1 MTADEGVVVGIDAG
15 GTTVKAAGITAS
27 GDALERVELP
37 TDPAAATKTILSV
50 VEELLER
57 FERAGRRVR
66 AVGVGAAGFVDFDAG
81 AVTFSPN
88 VVYDDPQIG
97 AALGERT
104 GLPVFVDN
112 DANAAVWGERTY
124 GCCPGATDVVM
135 FTLGTGIGSGIVAG
149 GRILRGSTGAGA
161 ELGHVV
167 VDPSGPPCPCGLR
180 GCLEQMASG
189 SAIARLAHVALGKDP
204 DSAIPAFAEGPG
216 GAITGESVA
225 KAAREYDQTA
235 RDVLRKA
242 GTALGIGLSNAVNTF
257 DPELIV
263 LGGSVVNAGEPYLG
277 PARDQLNR
285 MMQAQRRRPMR
296 LDVTSLRGDAGIVGA
311 AALAWAELGV
321 TE

>member
-1 MTADEGVVVGIDAG
+1 MAASGSVVIGVDIG
-15 GTTVKAAGITAS
+15 GTGVKAAGVTQS
-27 GDALERVELP
+27 GELLDRVEQP
-37 TDPAAATKTILSV
+37 TDPAAATKTILGV
-50 VEELLER
+50 VEDVLER
-57 FERAGRRVR
+57 AAASGHRVV
-66 AVGVGAAGFVDFDAG
+66 AVGVGAAGFVDFAAG

-88 VVYDDPQIG
+88 VVYDDPHV
-97 AALGERT
+97 ATAVGERT

-112 DANAAVWGERTY
+112 DANAAVWGERTF

-149 GRILRGSTGAGA
+149 GKLVRGSTGAGA
-161 ELGHVV
+161 ELGHTV
-167 VDPSGPPCPCGLR
+167 VDPDGPACPCGLR
-180 GCLEQMASG
+180 GCLEQLASG
-189 SAIARLAHVALGKDP
+189 SAIARLARAALEKDP
-204 DSAIPAFAEGPG
+204 DSAISAFAGPG
-216 GAITGESVA
+216 GAITGEAVA

-242 GTALGIGLSNAVNTF
+242 GTALGIGLSNAVNVF

-296 LDVTSLRGDAGIVGA
+296 LDVTALRGDGGIAGA
-311 AALAWAELGV
+311 AALAWTELGV
-321 TE
+321 AA

>member
-1 MTADEGVVVGIDAG
+1 MGASGRLVVGVDLG
-15 GTTVKAAGITAS
+15 GTAVKAAGVTES
-27 GDALERVELP
+27 GAVVDRVEHP
-37 TDPAAATKTILSV
+37 TDPVAATKTILAV
-50 VEELLER
+50 VEQLLER
-57 FERAGRRVR
+57 FERSGDVVAGI
-66 AVGVGAAGFVDFDAG
+66 GIGAAGFVDFDAG

-88 VVYDDPQIG
+88 VTYDDPQV
-97 AALGERT
+97 ASAVRERT

-135 FTLGTGIGSGIVAG
+135 LTLGTGIGSGIVAG
-149 GRILRGSTGAGA
+149 GKLLRGSTGAGA
-161 ELGHVV
+161 ELGHAV

-180 GCLEQMASG
+180 GCLEQLASG
-189 SAIARLAHVALGKDP
+189 SAIARLATAALEKDP
-204 DSAIPAFAEGPG
+204 GSAIAAFAGPG
-216 GAITGESVA
+216 GAITGEAVA

-242 GTALGIGLSNAVNTF
+242 GIALGIGLSNAVNTF

-263 LGGSVVNAGEPYLG
+263 LGGSVVNAGEPFLG

-296 LDVTSLRGDAGIVGA
+296 LDVTKLGGDGGIVGA
-311 AALAWAELGV
+311 AALAWAELGIV
-321 TE
+321 A